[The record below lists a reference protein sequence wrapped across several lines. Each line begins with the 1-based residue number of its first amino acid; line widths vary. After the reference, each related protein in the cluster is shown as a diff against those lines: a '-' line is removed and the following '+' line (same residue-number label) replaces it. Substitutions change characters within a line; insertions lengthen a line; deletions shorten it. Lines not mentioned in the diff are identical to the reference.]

1 VNGIYCEHVGVAW
14 DVGDG
19 VDVDVGVSI
28 GFRLH
33 LEERLHSWLALNR
46 QSSSVR

>member
-1 VNGIYCEHVGVAW
+1 MGY
-14 DVGDG
+14 G
-19 VDVDVGVSI
+19 VDVDVGVLI
-28 GFRLH
+28 VFRLH